1 MDDNIIQKDVRL
13 ARGVPG
19 LNFWLGMF
27 LGLLIS
33 MFVILLIMFS
43 AYYQPDQF
51 GDTYREI
58 FCTGLKTTSS

>member
-1 MDDNIIQKDVRL
+1 MDSNNLIQQDVKT
-13 ARGVPG
+13 AHGVPG

-27 LGLLIS
+27 LGFLIC
-33 MFVILLIMFS
+33 MFVILIIMFS

-58 FCTGLKTTSS
+58 FCTGLKN

>member
-1 MDDNIIQKDVRL
+1 MDNTIQKDVKL
-13 ARGVPG
+13 ARGSPR

-33 MFVILLIMFS
+33 MFVILLNMFS

-58 FCTGLKTTSS
+58 FCTGLKIPSDS